1 MLKGLNLTVEAGE
14 RVGVVG
20 RTGSGKSS
28 LLLCLLRL
36 VEPLPS
42 KPVAEAP
49 LASEL
54 PPGPIVI
61 DGVDVTKIGAF
72 IYRLFGGLL
81 KGFKGGYLVLV
92 GWHRLLGCA

>member
-1 MLKGLNLTVEAGE
+1 MVLKGLNLTVEAGE

-36 VEPLPS
+36 VEPESPS
-42 KPVAEAP
+42 KPLHTELHTKAS

-61 DGVDVTKIGAF
+61 DGVDVTKIGTF
-72 IYRLFGGLL
+72 SS
-81 KGFKGGYLVLV
+81 
-92 GWHRLLGCA
+92 

>member
-36 VEPLPS
+36 VEPESPS
-42 KPVAEAP
+42 KPLHTELHTELHTKASLP
-49 LASEL
+49 SEL

-61 DGVDVTKIGAF
+61 DGVDVTKIGTF
-72 IYRLFGGLL
+72 
-81 KGFKGGYLVLV
+81 V
-92 GWHRLLGCA
+92 GCLGCFLIVF